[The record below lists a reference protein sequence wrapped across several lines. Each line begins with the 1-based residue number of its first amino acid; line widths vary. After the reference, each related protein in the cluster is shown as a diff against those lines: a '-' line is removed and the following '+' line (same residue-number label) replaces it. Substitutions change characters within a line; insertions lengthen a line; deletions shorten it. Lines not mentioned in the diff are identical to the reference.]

1 MDEDEARPSSLGQR
15 FFSSFAEFYDDLGA
29 EKVLL
34 SEMFKLFSEK
44 LDISRIY
51 WVYLNEEDYFRIDG
65 WSNYTYP
72 VVTEPFLVEV

>member
-1 MDEDEARPSSLGQR
+1 
-15 FFSSFAEFYDDLGA
+15 
-29 EKVLL
+29 
-34 SEMFKLFSEK
+34 MFKLFSEK

-72 VVTEPFLVEV
+72 VVTGTLPGGGVVTLSRAEDSANFSMTLPQE